1 MRKKSLVLLLLL
13 STIFSCEHFQLQEK
27 KQLKEEPIAS
37 LDEKYLYKKDIE
49 NLFPQNI
56 PKKDSLVLQQ
66 NNINNWAI
74 KQLLLKKA
82 QENNTQEENDNIN
95 QLVESYRES
104 LLINNYKEKLIKQRL
119 DTLVAEEEI
128 AAFYIENIQNFR
140 LNEQLIKLKY
150 LHFGHDLVD
159 KKEIINLF
167 KSEAL
172 EDLEALEDQQLSF
185 KSFHLND
192 STWLP
197 LDNVLLKIPYS
208 KEKLLK
214 KVKFNQKEDSLG
226 LYLVAVK
233 DILKRNDIAPLSYVS
248 TTVKQMILHKRK
260 LELIRKIEK
269 IIIKDAVQ
277 NKSFK
282 VY

>member
-1 MRKKSLVLLLLL
+1 MRKISLALLLLL
-13 STIFSCEHFQLQEK
+13 GTVFSCEHFQLQEK
-27 KQLKEEPIAS
+27 KQLKETPIAS

-49 NLFPQNI
+49 NLFPKNI

-128 AAFYIENIQNFR
+128 SDFYIENIQNFR
-140 LNEQLIKLKY
+140 LNEQLIKFKY

-159 KKEIINLF
+159 KKEIIRLF
-167 KSEAL
+167 KSEDV

-233 DILKRNDIAPLSYVS
+233 DILKRNDIAPLSYVFS
-248 TTVKQMILHKRK
+248 TVKQMILHKRK